1 MNKKLKDKTKEWMSL
16 ERATLKQREI
26 AEQYYATELMKL
38 IEKEFIEKNRNNL
51 IEKVDYMILSVG
63 TSYEPLVLNLKL
75 FKPKKVLFLYTEKT
89 EKTIDKIVKYCDL
102 DSSDFL
108 KEKVNEVNPLSVYTK
123 IKKAYLEWKEPN
135 KIYID
140 FTGGT
145 KAMSAAAAMAGAVI
159 DIQLVYI
166 GTEQYLTDFRKPTPG
181 SERLY
186 YISNPY
192 EVFGDLEIDK
202 ALNLFQEYNYAG
214 AREKLS
220 ELKEKVPEPVIR
232 QQLNFMY
239 LLACTYE
246 LWDSLEFA
254 KAYSNIKQLIDE
266 LKRDMAVNPEFVL
279 MDFLPKLNKQK
290 EILYPL
296 TKIQA
301 MIQNKENMKVMSE
314 KQYIIPLMFTMYS
327 NSLVREYQEKYDS
340 ATLLLYRV
348 LEMIEQRRLALHN
361 INVSKADYYNVKF
374 DEDKFSGINEMNS
387 QEKFEYYKKSVNAIK
402 IELFGKNA
410 NQYLSE
416 QISLLDGF
424 IQLAA
429 LKDDLLYDEN
439 NNIIDKL
446 KRLRSAVY
454 LRNNS
459 IFAHGL
465 SPVPF
470 NNYLRF
476 KEIVTNLFKQLCD
489 IEEIDFD
496 KYMDEIEWLDPSKS
510 KYYSIGVK
518 KCPSSI

>member
-1 MNKKLKDKTKEWMSL
+1 
-16 ERATLKQREI
+16 
-26 AEQYYATELMKL
+26 
-38 IEKEFIEKNRNNL
+38 
-51 IEKVDYMILSVG
+51 
-63 TSYEPLVLNLKL
+63 
-75 FKPKKVLFLYTEKT
+75 
-89 EKTIDKIVKYCDL
+89 
-102 DSSDFL
+102 
-108 KEKVNEVNPLSVYTK
+108 
-123 IKKAYLEWKEPN
+123 
-135 KIYID
+135 
-140 FTGGT
+140 
-145 KAMSAAAAMAGAVI
+145 MSAAAAMAGAVI

-202 ALNLFQEYNYAG
+202 ALSLFKEYNYAG
-214 AREKLS
+214 AREKLA

-239 LLACTYE
+239 LLAHTYE
-246 LWDSLEFA
+246 LWDSLEFT
-254 KAYSNIKQLIDE
+254 KAFSNIQQLIDE

-279 MDFLPKLNKQK
+279 MDFLPKLNMQK

-301 MIQNKENMKVMSE
+301 MIQNKENMKVMSD
-314 KQYIIPLMFTMYS
+314 KKYIVPLMFTMYS
-327 NSLVREYQEKYDS
+327 NSIVREYQEKYDS

-348 LEMIEQRRLALHN
+348 LEMIEQRRLSLHN
-361 INVSKADYYNVKF
+361 INVSKADYYNIKF
-374 DEDKFSGINEMNS
+374 DRNEFPNISDMS
-387 QEKFEYYKKSVNAIK
+387 PQEKFDFYKKSVNTIK
-402 IELFGKNA
+402 TELFGKNA

-429 LKDDLLYDEN
+429 LKDELIYDEHSN
-439 NNIIDKL
+439 VIDKL
-446 KRLRSAVY
+446 KRLRAAVY

-465 SPVPF
+465 SPVPYS
-470 NNYLRF
+470 NYLRF
-476 KEIVTNLFKQLCD
+476 KETVTSFFKRLCD
-489 IEEIDFD
+489 IEQIDFD
-496 KYMDEIEWLDPSKS
+496 KYMDDIAWLDPSDS

>member
-1 MNKKLKDKTKEWMSL
+1 MNKKLKQKTKEWMGL
-16 ERATLKQREI
+16 ERATLEQRAV
-26 AEQYYATELMKL
+26 AENYYETELMEL
-38 IEKEFIEKNRNNL
+38 IVKEFRANNRSSV

-63 TSYEPLVLNLKL
+63 TSYEPLVLNIAL
-75 FKPKKVLFLYTEKT
+75 FQPKKILFLYTEKT
-89 EKTIDKIVKYCDL
+89 EKTIDKIVHFCKL
-102 DSSDFL
+102 DSSSFL
-108 KEKVNEVNPLSVYTK
+108 KEKVNEVNPLSIYEK
-123 IKKAYLEWKEPN
+123 IKKAYLQWQEPR
-135 KIYID
+135 KLYID

-145 KAMSAAAAMAGAVI
+145 KAMSAAAAMAGAII

-166 GTEQYLTDFRKPTPG
+166 GTEHYLTDFRKPTPG
-181 SERLY
+181 TERVF

-214 AREKLS
+214 ARERLG

-239 LLACTYE
+239 LLAKVYE
-246 LWDSLEFA
+246 QWDSLEFQ
-254 KAYSNIKQLIDE
+254 KAYDAIEKLIGE
-266 LKRDMAVNPEFVL
+266 LRRDMAVNPEFVL
-279 MDFLPKLNKQK
+279 MDFLHNLNQQK

-296 TKIQA
+296 TKIKGF
-301 MIQNKENMKVMSE
+301 MQNKDNMKVLGE
-314 KQYIIPLMFTMYS
+314 KEYIVPLMFTMYG
-327 NSLVREYQEKYDS
+327 NSLIRERQEKYDS
-340 ATLLLYRV
+340 ATLLLYRL

-361 INVSKADYYNVKF
+361 INVSRADYYNILFDAQKF
-374 DEDKFSGINEMNS
+374 PEIENMTP
-387 QEKFEYYKKSVNAIK
+387 QERFEFYKKEVNSIR
-402 IELFGKNA
+402 LTVFGKNG

-429 LKDDLLYDEN
+429 LKDELMFMDDK
-439 NNIIDKL
+439 NIIDKI

-465 SPVPF
+465 SPVSHSD
-470 NNYLRF
+470 YLRF
-476 KEIVTNLFKQLCD
+476 KETVITLFKQLCI
-489 IEEIDFD
+489 IEKIDFNQ
-496 KYMDEIEWLDPSKS
+496 YMQNIEWLNPAQS

-518 KCPSSI
+518 KCPSSM